1 MLYCWLDSFIIAL
14 FLYIGGYKYEKPP
27 VRMAKYLIGAG
38 LQNLLKLFEY
48 IMDYPGPAPVI
59 KRRTAQYKQSLSI
72 IY

>member
-1 MLYCWLDSFIIAL
+1 MSNVISYLRINIR
-14 FLYIGGYKYEKPP
+14 KKPP